1 MKYAVDSI
9 VDDIA
14 VLEELETKEKKE
26 VALSLL
32 PEEIQE
38 GNILVYENYEY
49 YLDKQYEATRRETLE
64 EKLERLKA
72 LKEEDT
78 EE

>member
-32 PEEIQE
+32 PEETQE

-49 YLDKQYEATRRETLE
+49 YLDKQYEAIRRETLE

-72 LKEEDT
+72 LREYDSEE
-78 EE
+78 

>member
-26 VALSLL
+26 VSLEML

-38 GNILVYENYEY
+38 GNILIHQDNEY
-49 YLDKQYEATRRETLE
+49 YINREYEATRRETLE

-72 LKEEDT
+72 LREEDT

>member
-9 VDDIA
+9 VDEIA

-26 VALSLL
+26 VSLEML

-38 GNILVYENYEY
+38 GNILIYQDNEY
-49 YLDKQYEATRRETLE
+49 YINREYEATRRETLE

-72 LKEEDT
+72 LREEDT

>member
-26 VALSLL
+26 VSLEML

-38 GNILVYENYEY
+38 GNILVYQDNEY
-49 YLDKQYEATRRETLE
+49 YINREYEATRRETLE
-64 EKLERLKA
+64 ERLERLKA
-72 LKEEDT
+72 LREEDT

>member
-26 VALSLL
+26 VSLEML

-38 GNILVYENYEY
+38 GIILIYQDNEY
-49 YLDKQYEATRRETLE
+49 YIN
-64 EKLERLKA
+64 
-72 LKEEDT
+72 
-78 EE
+78 

>member
-26 VALSLL
+26 VSLEML

-38 GNILVYENYEY
+38 GNILIYQDNEY
-49 YLDKQYEATRRETLE
+49 YINREYEATRRETLE

-72 LKEEDT
+72 LREEDT

>member
-26 VALSLL
+26 VSLEML

-38 GNILVYENYEY
+38 GNILIYQDNEY
-49 YLDKQYEATRRETLE
+49 YINREYEATRRETLE
-64 EKLERLKA
+64 EKLERLTK
-72 LKEEDT
+72 
-78 EE
+78 